1 MNRILTVT
9 LAASLCSGC
18 VLHHSKQ
25 ALWSDLESIPDD
37 TATFET
43 EEDSGVSLFGII
55 QIAEPDHYAVL
66 LERLR
71 RRYQC
76 TRMHHVQ
83 LDFYTDHWLLI
94 AFPISRVTLICDRT
108 PLDAV
113 AAEPT
118 ATEQEPAPPG
128 EPDSS
133 VEPDAE
139 EEEAL

>member
-1 MNRILTVT
+1 MMRILS
-9 LAASLCSGC
+9 LALVACLGGAGC

-37 TATFET
+37 AATFET

-55 QIAEPDHYAVL
+55 QLAEPDHHAVL

-76 TRMHHVQ
+76 ARMHHVQ

-94 AFPISRVTLICDRT
+94 AFPISRVTLICDRASQDAGAVEPT
-108 PLDAV
+108 AAV
-113 AAEPT
+113 AAEP
-118 ATEQEPAPPG
+118 APT
-128 EPDSS
+128 DDQ
-133 VEPDAE
+133 PDAAKK